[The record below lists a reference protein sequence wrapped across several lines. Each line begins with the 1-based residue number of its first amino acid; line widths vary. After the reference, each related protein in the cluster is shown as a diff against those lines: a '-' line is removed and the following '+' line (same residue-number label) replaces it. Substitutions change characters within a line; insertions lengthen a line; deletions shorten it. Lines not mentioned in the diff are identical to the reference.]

1 MNRIITLIWTYGV
14 FAFCNWEWNPA
25 NWDGWVRAFF
35 FIVWIAWCVLQYQY
49 YQEKK
54 ASEK

>member
-1 MNRIITLIWTYGV
+1 MNRLITLIWTYGV